1 MRQWNRKNVQ
11 LSELEFLYIEYEPFF
26 PISRRHWPERQMS
39 SLNGSEKDR
48 GKIADSSKIARM

>member
-1 MRQWNRKNVQ
+1 MRQWNRENVQ
-11 LSELEFLYIEYEPFF
+11 LSVLEFLYIEYEPFF
-26 PISRRHWPERQMS
+26 PISRRRWPERQMS

>member
-1 MRQWNRKNVQ
+1 MRQWNRENLQ
-11 LSELEFLYIEYEPFF
+11 LSVLEFLYIEYEPFF

-39 SLNGSEKDR
+39 SLNGIEKDR